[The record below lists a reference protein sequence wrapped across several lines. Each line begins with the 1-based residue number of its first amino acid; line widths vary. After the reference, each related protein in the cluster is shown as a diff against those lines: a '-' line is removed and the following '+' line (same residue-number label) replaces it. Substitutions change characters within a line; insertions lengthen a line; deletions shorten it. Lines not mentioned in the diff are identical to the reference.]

1 MMKKLVI
8 TLFIAMLA
16 LAGCNTKADE
26 QSKEKKKIEEVKVEV
41 KTNPKELKPNE
52 KVEVQ
57 ALVTQGK
64 ENVTDADDVKFEIWK
79 DGEEKHEML
88 NGKHKGKGVYAVDK
102 TFPSDGVYHVIAHTN
117 AREMH
122 VMPEVKVAVGNAK
135 VEDTKK
141 ENSGHEAGHGDHKS
155 DTMIHLM
162 AGDVKANA
170 ESTMKVH
177 LKQKDAALTGAEVQ
191 LEISKDGVAK
201 HEFIPA
207 KEGNQGEYVSTHT
220 FKEAGTY
227 KVKVHVRKGELHE
240 HKDETVEVK

>member
-1 MMKKLVI
+1 MKKIVI

-16 LAGCNTKADE
+16 LAGCNTKKDE
-26 QSKEKKKIEEVKVEV
+26 PAKKEKLEEVKVAV
-41 KTNPKELKPNE
+41 QTNPKEIKPNE
-52 KVEVQ
+52 KTEVQ

-64 ENVTDADDVKFEIWK
+64 EKVTDADDVKFEIWK

-88 NGKHKGKGVYAVDK
+88 DGKHKGKGVYAVEK

-135 VEDTKK
+135 VKDAKK
-141 ENSGHEAGHGDHKS
+141 ENGGHGDHKS

-162 AGDVKANA
+162 ADDVKVNA

-177 LKQKDAALTGAEVQ
+177 LKQKEEALTGAEVQ
-191 LEISKDGVAK
+191 LEVWKDGVEK

-207 KEGNQGEYVSTHT
+207 KEGNKGEYVSKHT
-220 FKEAGTY
+220 FKETGAY

-240 HKDETVEVK
+240 HKEETVEVK